1 MVNVYPSV
9 LLLHPRLLCTMLLLL
24 KVEGRML
31 VYYFTTSEEFVWGIV
46 LYQMASEGWILQKIK
61 RKLTLLLHK
70 RKKNCLDIYF
80 SAFANLQDSIIALH
94 FLSMSSQPSMLEFV
108 GKRRRKNAL
117 TVEKEVWIFTT
128 TTRYLLQ
135 SIFAEF
141 NHIKNRYQRV
151 DVHIR
156 SVIDRVFHLVPFF
169 TTKGFFLENC
179 SCSYSIPRF
188 LK

>member
-46 LYQMASEGWILQKIK
+46 LYQMASEGWVLQKIK
-61 RKLTLLLHK
+61 RKLTNFAQKVRKLL
-70 RKKNCLDIYF
+70 RYF

-94 FLSMSSQPSMLEFV
+94 FLSMSSQPSMLEFG
-108 GKRRRKNAL
+108 GKE
-117 TVEKEVWIFTT
+117 VEKMLWQSRKRFG
-128 TTRYLLQ
+128 YLQLLQ

-156 SVIDRVFHLVPFF
+156 PVIDRVFHLEPFLLPQDF
-169 TTKGFFLENC
+169 SRNC

>member
-46 LYQMASEGWILQKIK
+46 LYQMASEGWVLQKIK
-61 RKLTLLLHK
+61 RKLTNFAQKVRKLL
-70 RKKNCLDIYF
+70 RYF

>member
-1 MVNVYPSV
+1 MYNVATTESGRKDVGILFYYIRRVCLGNSTLPNGKW
-9 LLLHPRLLCTMLLLL
+9 RLSFAED
-24 KVEGRML
+24 KV
-31 VYYFTTSEEFVWGIV
+31 
-46 LYQMASEGWILQKIK
+46 KINSNFAQNV
-61 RKLTLLLHK
+61 RKLL
-70 RKKNCLDIYF
+70 RYF

-169 TTKGFFLENC
+169 TTKGFFFGKL
-179 SCSYSIPRF
+179 
-188 LK
+188 